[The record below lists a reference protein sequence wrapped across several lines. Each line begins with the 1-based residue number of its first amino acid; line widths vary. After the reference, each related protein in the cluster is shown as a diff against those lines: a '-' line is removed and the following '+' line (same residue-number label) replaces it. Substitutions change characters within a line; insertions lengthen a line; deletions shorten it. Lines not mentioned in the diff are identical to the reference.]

1 MKSVLIIGMGRF
13 GHHLCMNMLN
23 LKNEVMIVD
32 VEETKMEDLVPYV
45 TSAKIGD
52 CTNEEVLRS
61 FGVGNFDLCF
71 VCIGTNFQS
80 SLEITSL
87 LKELGAK
94 HVVSK
99 ANRDI
104 HAKFLLRNG
113 ADEVI
118 YPDRDIAERMAVR
131 YSANHVF
138 DYIELTDEYAIYEIP
153 PVDPW
158 IGKSIKEVGVRQKY
172 HASILATKEGDKT
185 KLLPPADY
193 IFKKSE
199 HLMVIGQ
206 KEDIDRIL
214 KEID

>member
-32 VEETKMEDLVPYV
+32 IDEKKMEDLVPDV

-52 CTNEEVLRS
+52 CTNEEVLKS

-94 HVVSK
+94 HVISK
-99 ANRDI
+99 ANRDV

-138 DYIELTDEYAIYEIP
+138 DYIELTDEYSIYEIP
-153 PVDPW
+153 PVERW
-158 IGKSIKEVGVRQKY
+158 IGKSIKDVGVRQKY
-172 HASILATKEGDKT
+172 HASIIATKEGDKT
-185 KLLPPADY
+185 KLLPPAEH
-193 IFKKSE
+193 IFKKDE
-199 HLMVIGQ
+199 HLMIIGQ

-214 KEID
+214 KQID